1 MKVMPSSCRWLG
13 IQMGVPPVII
23 HFFIGFSIHK
33 PSRNWY
39 PHVVMYLC
47 SRGIVKRL
55 KKIVE
60 PIQSITQQS
69 NTNVIRMLAKS
80 WQLL

>member
-39 PHVVMYLC
+39 PHDYENHHLSESQKKHSSIAPSTWLAAWGSH
-47 SRGIVKRL
+47 SRAWDR
-55 KKIVE
+55 
-60 PIQSITQQS
+60 T
-69 NTNVIRMLAKS
+69 
-80 WQLL
+80 